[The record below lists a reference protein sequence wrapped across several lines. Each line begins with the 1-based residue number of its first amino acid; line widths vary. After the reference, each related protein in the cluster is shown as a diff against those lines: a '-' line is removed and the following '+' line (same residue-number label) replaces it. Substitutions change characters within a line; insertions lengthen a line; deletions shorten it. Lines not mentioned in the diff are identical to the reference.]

1 MNNVADVII
10 HTADVI
16 HVTKECM
23 VHRVQMLHSWWPP
36 VFPVY
41 KWLKNDLIVKCS
53 APCPS
58 DSIHCTLPHN
68 HWKPHTALYQW
79 SAKVILSVNA
89 TQWRLRA
96 YTKCTK
102 EHTSTDG
109 NYQQPFNYLLVMCS
123 DAADSPTY
131 QQWPKNVAD
140 LQNWRQ
146 DQTSSVQAD
155 LRHSRQN

>member
-1 MNNVADVII
+1 MSSWCYPCNR
-10 HTADVI
+10 
-16 HVTKECM
+16 EGM
-23 VHRVQMLHSWWPP
+23 VHRVQMLNSWRPP

-41 KWLKNDLIVKCS
+41 KWLKNNLIVKCS

-109 NYQQPFNYLLVMCS
+109 NYQEPFNYLLVMCR

-131 QQWPKNVAD
+131 QQWPVNVAD

-146 DQTSSVQAD
+146 DQTSSVQVD